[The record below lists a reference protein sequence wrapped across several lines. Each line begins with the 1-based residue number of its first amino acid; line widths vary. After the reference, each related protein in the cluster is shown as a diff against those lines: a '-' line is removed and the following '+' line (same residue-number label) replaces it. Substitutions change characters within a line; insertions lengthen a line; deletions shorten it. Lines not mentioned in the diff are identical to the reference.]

1 MKGTGNLIYL
11 VCDWLMRLAILNVL
25 WITFTLMGGVVFG
38 IFPASSASVALL
50 KEWMADRRPRV
61 VTFYWKNYKRSFLS
75 ANAVFLCT
83 FLFMLLL
90 GLNIYTSLQF
100 TGIWFYLFFSGTI
113 FLGGG
118 VLMTAILTFN
128 PLSHGMKAVEALKNA
143 LHLLLLYPGRLI
155 SFIAGFVLLLLC
167 FRFIPGILPLYSVN
181 IILLLTVLLF
191 PFKQDAHRP
200 V

>member
-11 VCDWLMRLAILNVL
+11 VSDWLMRLAILNVL
-25 WITFTLMGGVVFG
+25 WIAFTLMGGGVFG
-38 IFPASSASVALL
+38 IFPASAACVALL
-50 KEWMADRRPRV
+50 REWMADRRPPPV
-61 VTFYWKNYKRSFLS
+61 AFYWNIYKRSFLS
-75 ANAVFLCT
+75 ANVVFLSTCVV
-83 FLFMLLL
+83 LILL

-100 TGIWFYLFFSGTI
+100 TGIWFYLFFSGTM

-128 PLSHGMKAVEALKNA
+128 PLSHGMKAKEALKNA
-143 LHLLLLYPGRLI
+143 LHLLLLYPGRLL
-155 SFIAGFVLLLLC
+155 SFMAGFILLLLC
-167 FRFIPGILPLYSVN
+167 IRFIPGILPLYSVN

-191 PFKQDAHRP
+191 PFPQEAHKP